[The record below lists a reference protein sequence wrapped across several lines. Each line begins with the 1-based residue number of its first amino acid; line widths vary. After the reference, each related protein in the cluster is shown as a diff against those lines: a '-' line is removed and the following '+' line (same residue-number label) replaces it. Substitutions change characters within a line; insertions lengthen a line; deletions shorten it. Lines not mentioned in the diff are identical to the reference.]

1 MDTDDDKRTIRNKEV
16 RLLTTVYSNMNPF
29 QRLISPRLP
38 QAAVGMSGEA
48 ATAVQL
54 ERRGGGLVVRSA
66 GLLPLPAGLVRPSFD
81 EPNVSDGA
89 ELAGAL
95 NELLTSAGQVRRKRW
110 SVALPEAATRTSILT
125 METAPASRAEGEE
138 MLRWKTERALGAPLD
153 ELRVSR
159 ERLKQDAQGR
169 ERHLVTAVRLSVLAE
184 YEQVFAALGW
194 NAGLIL
200 PRHMGEAWWLMRDG
214 AQAAGADSLLVSSH
228 AEGFTAVVLRAGAPL
243 YVRGVICETE
253 DRADELYRFLLF
265 YRDRTFPQAA
275 EGVEPPAPLYGA
287 GLGRLLVAGT
297 GLDESAPRAVQ
308 PSDLRLTFPAAG
320 IDFRQIAAPA
330 GLAALA
336 WA

>member
-1 MDTDDDKRTIRNKEV
+1 
-16 RLLTTVYSNMNPF
+16 MNPF

-38 QAAVGMSGEA
+38 QAAVGLSGEA
-48 ATAVQL
+48 ASVVQL
-54 ERRGGGLVVRSA
+54 ERRGGGLAVRSA

-81 EPNVSDGA
+81 EQNVSDAA

-95 NELLTSAGQVRRKRW
+95 SELLTSAGQTRRRRW

-125 METAPASRAEGEE
+125 LETAPASRAEGEE

-159 ERLKQDAQGR
+159 ERLHRDAQGR

-194 NAGLIL
+194 RAGLIL

-214 AQAAGADSLLVSSH
+214 GGQAAVARADSLLVSSH
-228 AEGFTAVVLRAGAPL
+228 AEGFTAVVLRAGSPL
-243 YVRGVICETE
+243 FVRGVICETE

-265 YRDRTFPQAA
+265 YRDRTSPQAA
-275 EGVEPPAPLYGA
+275 EGEVATPLYGEGI
-287 GLGRLLVAGT
+287 GLLLVAGT
-297 GLDESAPRAVQ
+297 GLDE
-308 PSDLRLTFPAAG
+308 
-320 IDFRQIAAPA
+320 
-330 GLAALA
+330 
-336 WA
+336 

>member
-1 MDTDDDKRTIRNKEV
+1 
-16 RLLTTVYSNMNPF
+16 
-29 QRLISPRLP
+29 
-38 QAAVGMSGEA
+38 VGLSGEA
-48 ATAVQL
+48 ASVVQL
-54 ERRGGGLVVRSA
+54 ERRRGGLAVRSA
-66 GLLPLPAGLVRPSFD
+66 GLLPLPTGLVRPSFD
-81 EPNVSDGA
+81 EQNVSDGA
-89 ELAGAL
+89 GLAGAL
-95 NELLTSAGQVRRKRW
+95 TELLTSAGQARRKRW

-125 METAPASRAEGEE
+125 METAPASRAEAEE
-138 MLRWKTERALGAPLD
+138 MLRWKTERALGASLD

-159 ERLKQDAQGR
+159 ERLKSDAQGR
-169 ERHLVTAVRLSVLAE
+169 ERYLVSAVRLSVLAE

-214 AQAAGADSLLVSSH
+214 GGQAAADSLLVSSH
-228 AEGFTAVVLRAGAPL
+228 AEGFTAVVLRAGSPL

-265 YRDRTFPQAA
+265 YRDRTSPQAA
-275 EGVEPPAPLYGA
+275 EGEAPPPLYGE
-287 GLGRLLVAGT
+287 GIGRLLVAGT
-297 GLDESAPRAVQ
+297 GLDEAQARAIVEETLSTAPRAVQ
-308 PSDLRLTFPAAG
+308 PADLRLAFPAAG

>member
-1 MDTDDDKRTIRNKEV
+1 
-16 RLLTTVYSNMNPF
+16 MNPF

-38 QAAVGMSGEA
+38 QAAVGLSGEA
-48 ATAVQL
+48 ASVVQL
-54 ERRGGGLVVRSA
+54 ERRRGGLAVRSA

-95 NELLTSAGQVRRKRW
+95 TELLTSAGQTRRKRW

-125 METAPASRAEGEE
+125 METAPASRAETEE

-153 ELRVSR
+153 ELRVAR
-159 ERLKQDAQGR
+159 EHLQRDAQGR
-169 ERHLVTAVRLSVLAE
+169 ERYLVSAVRLAVLAE
-184 YEQVFAALGW
+184 YEQVFAMLGW
-194 NAGLIL
+194 NTGLVL
-200 PRHMGEAWWLMRDG
+200 PRHMGEAWWLMREG
-214 AQAAGADSLLVSSH
+214 GGQAQGTDSLLVSSH
-228 AEGFTAVVLRAGAPL
+228 AEGFTAVVLRAGSPL

-265 YRDRTFPQAA
+265 YRDRTSPQAA
-275 EGVEPPAPLYGA
+275 EGEAPTPPSPLYGA
-287 GLGRLLVAGT
+287 GLGRMLVAGT
-297 GLDESAPRAVQ
+297 GLDESQARAIVEETLSAAPRAVQ
-308 PSDLRLTFPAAG
+308 PADLRLAFPSAG

>member
-1 MDTDDDKRTIRNKEV
+1 
-16 RLLTTVYSNMNPF
+16 MNPF
-29 QRLISPRLP
+29 QKLISPRLP
-38 QAAVGMSGEA
+38 QAAVGLSGEA
-48 ATAVQL
+48 ASVVQL
-54 ERRGGGLVVRSA
+54 ERRGGGLAVRSA
-66 GLLPLPAGLVRPSFD
+66 GLLPLPAGLVRPGFD
-81 EPNVSDGA
+81 EQNVSDGA

-95 NELLTSAGQVRRKRW
+95 TELLTSAGLVRRKRW

-125 METAPASRAEGEE
+125 MEAAPASRAEAEE
-138 MLRWKTERALGAPLD
+138 MLRWKTERAVGAPLD

-159 ERLKQDAQGR
+159 EHLHRDAQGR
-169 ERHLVTAVRLSVLAE
+169 ERYLVTAVRLTVLAE

-214 AQAAGADSLLVSSH
+214 GGQSERAGADSLLVSSH
-228 AEGFTAVVLRAGAPL
+228 AEGFTAVVMRAGSPL

-265 YRDRTFPQAA
+265 YRDRTSPQAA
-275 EGVEPPAPLYGA
+275 EGEAPPPLYGE
-287 GLGRLLVAGT
+287 GIGRLLVVGT
-297 GLDESAPRAVQ
+297 GLDESEARAIVEETLSTAPRAVQ
-308 PSDLRLTFPAAG
+308 PADLRLAFPAAG

-336 WA
+336 WG

>member
-1 MDTDDDKRTIRNKEV
+1 
-16 RLLTTVYSNMNPF
+16 MNPF

-38 QAAVGMSGEA
+38 QAAVGLSGEA
-48 ATAVQL
+48 ASLVQL
-54 ERRGGGLVVRSA
+54 ERRGGGLAVRSA

-95 NELLTSAGQVRRKRW
+95 TELLTSAGQARRTRW
-110 SVALPEAATRTSILT
+110 SVALPEAAARTSILT
-125 METAPASRAEGEE
+125 LETAPASRAEGVE

-159 ERLKQDAQGR
+159 ERLKQDGQGR
-169 ERHLVTAVRLSVLAE
+169 ERYLDTGVRLPVLAE

-214 AQAAGADSLLVSSH
+214 GGQAAGADSLLVSSH
-228 AEGFTAVVLRAGAPL
+228 AEGFTAVVLRAGSPL
-243 YVRGVICETE
+243 YVRGVICERE

-265 YRDRTFPQAA
+265 YRDRTSPQAA
-275 EGVEPPAPLYGA
+275 EGVESPAPLYGE
-287 GLGRLLVAGT
+287 GIGRLLVVGT
-297 GLDESAPRAVQ
+297 GLDESDARAIVEETLSAAPRAVQ

>member
-1 MDTDDDKRTIRNKEV
+1 
-16 RLLTTVYSNMNPF
+16 MNPF

-38 QAAVGMSGEA
+38 QAAVALSGEA
-48 ATAVQL
+48 VSAVQL
-54 ERRGGGLVVRSA
+54 ERRGGGLAVRSA
-66 GLLPLPAGLVRPSFD
+66 GLLPLPEGLVRPGFD
-81 EPNVSDGA
+81 EANVSDPA
-89 ELAGAL
+89 SLAGAL
-95 NELLTSAGQVRRKRW
+95 AELLSSAGLMRRKRW
-110 SVALPEAATRTSILT
+110 SVGLPEASTRTSILT

-159 ERLKQDAQGR
+159 ERLKPDAQGR
-169 ERHLVTAVRLSVLAE
+169 SRHLVTAVRLAVLAE
-184 YEQVFAALGW
+184 YEQVFASLGW
-194 NAGLIL
+194 HAGLVL

-214 AQAAGADSLLVSSH
+214 VGGAQRPGADSLLVSSH

-243 YVRGVICETE
+243 YVRGVVCEVE

-265 YRDRTFPQAA
+265 YRDRTSPQAA
-275 EGVEPPAPLYGA
+275 EGEPAPMPVAYG
-287 GLGRLLVAGT
+287 GGIGSLLVAGT
-297 GLDESAPRAVQ
+297 GLDAEQARAIVEETLSASPRAVGAA
-308 PSDLRLTFPAAG
+308 DLRLAFPANE

>member
-1 MDTDDDKRTIRNKEV
+1 
-16 RLLTTVYSNMNPF
+16 MNPF
-29 QRLISPRLP
+29 QKIISPRLP
-38 QAAVGMSGEA
+38 QAAVGLSGEA
-48 ATAVQL
+48 ASVVQL
-54 ERRGGGLVVRSA
+54 ERRGGGLAVRSA

-95 NELLTSAGQVRRKRW
+95 TELLTSAGLMRRKRW
-110 SVALPEAATRTSILT
+110 SVALPEAAARTSILT
-125 METAPASRAEGEE
+125 METAPASRTEGEE

-159 ERLKQDAQGR
+159 ERLRPDAQGR
-169 ERHLVTAVRLSVLAE
+169 QRYLVTAVRLSVLAE

-214 AQAAGADSLLVSSH
+214 GQAAGADSLLVSSH
-228 AEGFTAVVLRAGAPL
+228 AEGFTAVVLRAGSPL
-243 YVRGVICETE
+243 YVRGVICDRE

-265 YRDRTFPQAA
+265 YRDRTSPQAA
-275 EGVEPPAPLYGA
+275 EGGETPAPLYDV
-287 GLGRLLVAGT
+287 GLGRLLVVGT
-297 GLDESAPRAVQ
+297 GLDESDARAIVEETLSAAPRAVQ
-308 PSDLRLTFPAAG
+308 PSDLRLMFPAAG

>member
-1 MDTDDDKRTIRNKEV
+1 
-16 RLLTTVYSNMNPF
+16 MNPF

-38 QAAVGMSGEA
+38 QAAVGLSGEA
-48 ATAVQL
+48 VSVVQL
-54 ERRGGGLVVRSA
+54 ERRGGGLAVRSA
-66 GLLPLPAGLVRPSFD
+66 GLLPLPGGLVRPSFD
-81 EPNVSDGA
+81 EQNVSDGA

-95 NELLTSAGQVRRKRW
+95 TELLTSAGQARRRRW

-125 METAPASRAEGEE
+125 METAPASRAEAEE

-159 ERLKQDAQGR
+159 ERLQRDAQGR
-169 ERHLVTAVRLSVLAE
+169 ERYLVSGVRLAVLAE

-194 NAGLIL
+194 NAGLVL

-214 AQAAGADSLLVSSH
+214 GGPSAGARADSLLVSSH
-228 AEGFTAVVLRAGAPL
+228 AEGFTAVVLRAGTPL
-243 YVRGVICETE
+243 FVRGVICETE

-265 YRDRTFPQAA
+265 YRDRTSPQGA
-275 EGVEPPAPLYGA
+275 EGEAPATPLYGE
-287 GLGRLLVAGT
+287 GIGRLLVAGT
-297 GLDESAPRAVQ
+297 GLDESAASAIVEETLSAAPRAVQ

>member
-1 MDTDDDKRTIRNKEV
+1 
-16 RLLTTVYSNMNPF
+16 MNPF

-38 QAAVGMSGEA
+38 QAAVGLSGEA
-48 ATAVQL
+48 ASVVQL
-54 ERRGGGLVVRSA
+54 ERRGGGLAVRSA

-95 NELLTSAGQVRRKRW
+95 TELLTSAGLMRRKRW
-110 SVALPEAATRTSILT
+110 SVALPEAAARTSILT

-153 ELRVSR
+153 ELRVAR
-159 ERLKQDAQGR
+159 ERLRPDAQGR
-169 ERHLVTAVRLSVLAE
+169 QRYLVTAVRLSVLAE

-214 AQAAGADSLLVSSH
+214 GQAAAGADSLLVSSH
-228 AEGFTAVVLRAGAPL
+228 AEGFTAVVLRAGSPL
-243 YVRGVICETE
+243 YVRGVICERE

-265 YRDRTFPQAA
+265 YRDRTSPQAA
-275 EGVEPPAPLYGA
+275 EGGESPAPLYGA

-297 GLDESAPRAVQ
+297 GLDESDARAIVEETLSAAPRAVQ

>member
-1 MDTDDDKRTIRNKEV
+1 
-16 RLLTTVYSNMNPF
+16 MNPF

-38 QAAVGMSGEA
+38 QAAVGLSGEA
-48 ATAVQL
+48 ASVVQL
-54 ERRGGGLVVRSA
+54 ERRGGGLAVRSA
-66 GLLPLPAGLVRPSFD
+66 GLLPLPAGLVRPGFD
-81 EPNVSDGA
+81 EQNVPDGA

-95 NELLTSAGQVRRKRW
+95 TELLTSAGLVRRKRW

-125 METAPASRAEGEE
+125 LESAPASRTEGEE

-159 ERLKQDAQGR
+159 ERLRRDPQGR
-169 ERHLVTAVRLSVLAE
+169 ERYLVTAVRLSVLAE

-194 NAGLIL
+194 SAGLVL

-214 AQAAGADSLLVSSH
+214 GGRAAGASADSLLVSSH
-228 AEGFTAVVLRAGAPL
+228 AEGFTAVVLRAGSPL
-243 YVRGVICETE
+243 FVRVVICETE

-265 YRDRTFPQAA
+265 YRDRTSPQAA
-275 EGVEPPAPLYGA
+275 EAEPEAPPPPPLYGA
-287 GLGRLLVAGT
+287 GLGRMLVAGT
-297 GLDESAPRAVQ
+297 GLDEGQALAIIEETLSAAPRAVQ
-308 PSDLRLTFPAAG
+308 PADLRLAFPAAG